1 MPWPTCSGATP
12 RRRACSQR
20 LRSQI
25 VSITSGQDDDPDQE
39 ETGEGYVVYELH
51 RWSREA
57 RTMVQQLLD
66 GADLPYAWEGTD
78 LVVPGAFEAQ
88 VDELVAH
95 ADAAAEPVLDP
106 DADKLVYELGDWSD
120 EEITRFASEL
130 DDAEILFDF
139 DSEGNLVGLADDEER
154 IDGILDAMEFPTT
167 ARPDDD
173 DDEDG
178 DGDGLEAQDV
188 LTALF
193 LSADRL
199 RRHASDPD
207 GVLGLVGAAAEARS
221 LRLPFGFEPKVWDDI
236 VARSDTLAAAIEGDD
251 ASDEEIESQAE
262 VLRALLAT
270 LV

>member
-1 MPWPTCSGATP
+1 
-12 RRRACSQR
+12 
-20 LRSQI
+20 
-25 VSITSGQDDDPDQE
+25 VSITSGQDDDPVQE
-39 ETGEGYVVYELH
+39 DAGEGYVVYELH
-51 RWSREA
+51 RWAREA

-130 DDAEILFDF
+130 DDAGIKFDF

-154 IDGILDAMEFPTT
+154 IDGILDAMEFPDTP
-167 ARPDDD
+167 RSDGDD
-173 DDEDG
+173 DDEDDE
-178 DGDGLEAQDV
+178 DGDGLEAQNV

-199 RRHASDPD
+199 RRHAADPD
-207 GVLGLVGAAAEARS
+207 GVLGLVRAAAQARS

-236 VARSDTLAAAIEGDD
+236 VGRSDTLAAAIEGDD
-251 ASDEEIESQAE
+251 ASDEDIESQAE
-262 VLRALLAT
+262 ALRALLAT